1 MIVLDEEKKL
11 PVGGKLVQAYFLFH
25 QKNKIFGTVPAK
37 TE

>member
-11 PVGGKLVQAYFLFH
+11 GGKLVQAYFPDMFH

-37 TE
+37 T